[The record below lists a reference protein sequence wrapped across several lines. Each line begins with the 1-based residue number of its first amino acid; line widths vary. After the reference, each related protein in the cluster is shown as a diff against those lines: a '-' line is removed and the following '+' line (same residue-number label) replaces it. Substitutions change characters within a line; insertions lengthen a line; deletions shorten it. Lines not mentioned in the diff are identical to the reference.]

1 MDRERKQGFQQSIR
15 THAAIVKTTAALVGS
30 VLFEFLRKRLQANEF
45 LTTGRKRNSNRALG
59 DDAHSEVHS
68 IASKAV
74 NDIPANLGSADR
86 DRQSS
91 SPKAAFCGGNSKI
104 SLPKLIRRASIRT
117 SWALSRPG
125 AHLGFQYQVGAA
137 TFLSASNARKKTRNH
152 RHTVSFYEFLYE
164 FLPVRNL
171 IIKCRSWPLGVN
183 RS

>member
-1 MDRERKQGFQQSIR
+1 M
-15 THAAIVKTTAALVGS
+15 
-30 VLFEFLRKRLQANEF
+30 
-45 LTTGRKRNSNRALG
+45 TGRKRNSNRALG
-59 DDAHSEVHS
+59 DDANSEVHS

-74 NDIPANLGSADR
+74 NDIPANLGSDDR

-91 SPKAAFCGGNSKI
+91 SPKTAFCGGNSKI

-125 AHLGFQYQVGAA
+125 AHLAFHFQYQVGAA
-137 TFLSASNARKKTRNH
+137 IFLSASNAREKTPNH

-183 RS
+183 LS